1 MSPGVTILLIG
12 SSIKYVCV
20 CVCVFLGRWW
30 ISFHQRYLLR
40 TAGWRVGCALVCFH
54 LPSILS
60 VKPASV
66 YLPKVTLLPTS
77 SLGLTSR
84 CAESGC
90 NPTLPGLPHCPTLKP
105 EPTDHRSALS
115 NPLPCQE
122 GAPCKCQVTL
132 VFRGQKASLS
142 GRARESG
149 GPNLGFLSSRG
160 PEIQASPVP
169 PEYRCPGLFGRF
181 WARVFCFVLF
191 CFRARVFK
199 KKVPRDRVIS
209 VQLSSSRE

>member
-1 MSPGVTILLIG
+1 MSPGMTILLIG

-20 CVCVFLGRWW
+20 CFWGDGGLAFIRGICSG
-30 ISFHQRYLLR
+30 LLD
-40 TAGWRVGCALVCFH
+40 GMWGVLVCFH
-54 LPSILS
+54 LPSILG

-66 YLPKVTLLPTS
+66 YLPKVTLFPTS

-105 EPTDHRSALS
+105 EPTDHPFKPSALS

-122 GAPCKCQVTL
+122 GAPYKCQVTL
-132 VFRGQKASLS
+132 VFKGQKASLS

-160 PEIQASPVP
+160 PAIQASPVP

-181 WARVFCFVLF
+181 WARVLFCFVLGSGF
-191 CFRARVFK
+191 LKRKFLGTV
-199 KKVPRDRVIS
+199 
-209 VQLSSSRE
+209 

>member
-1 MSPGVTILLIG
+1 M
-12 SSIKYVCV
+12 

-30 ISFHQRYLLR
+30 ISFHQRCLLR

-54 LPSILS
+54 LPSILG

-66 YLPKVTLLPTS
+66 CLPKVTLLPTS
-77 SLGLTSR
+77 SLGLTCR
-84 CAESGC
+84 CTESGC

-105 EPTDHRSALS
+105 EPTDHCSALS

-122 GAPCKCQVTL
+122 GAPCKWQVTL

-142 GRARESG
+142 GRVRESG

-160 PEIQASPVP
+160 PQSKHPLFHLSTDAQAFLGAFG
-169 PEYRCPGLFGRF
+169 PGFLKRKFLGT
-181 WARVFCFVLF
+181 V
-191 CFRARVFK
+191 
-199 KKVPRDRVIS
+199 
-209 VQLSSSRE
+209 